1 MAEYKVVEIFTSI
14 NGEGIRAGQLAVFV
28 RFQGCNLDCI
38 YCDTRWANKE
48 DAAYQIMT
56 DEEIVHHIL
65 QTGVRNVT
73 LTGGEPLLQN
83 EIESLI
89 QRLSEEDSLSV
100 EIETNGSVELST
112 YDRMKNRPLM
122 TMDYK
127 LPASG
132 MERYM
137 CLDNFSHLCS
147 ADTVKFVCSG
157 QEDLERASQIIKDY
171 RLTERCHVIFSPAF
185 GRIDPVQMV
194 EFMKERKLNGVNLQL
209 QLHKFIWSPTERGV

>member
-73 LTGGEPLLQN
+73 LTGGEPLLQD
-83 EIESLI
+83 EIERLI
-89 QRLSEEDSLSV
+89 RRLSEEDSLSV
-100 EIETNGSVELST
+100 EIEKSSAYDNGL
-112 YDRMKNRPLM
+112 
-122 TMDYK
+122 
-127 LPASG
+127 
-132 MERYM
+132 
-137 CLDNFSHLCS
+137 
-147 ADTVKFVCSG
+147 
-157 QEDLERASQIIKDY
+157 
-171 RLTERCHVIFSPAF
+171 
-185 GRIDPVQMV
+185 
-194 EFMKERKLNGVNLQL
+194 
-209 QLHKFIWSPTERGV
+209 